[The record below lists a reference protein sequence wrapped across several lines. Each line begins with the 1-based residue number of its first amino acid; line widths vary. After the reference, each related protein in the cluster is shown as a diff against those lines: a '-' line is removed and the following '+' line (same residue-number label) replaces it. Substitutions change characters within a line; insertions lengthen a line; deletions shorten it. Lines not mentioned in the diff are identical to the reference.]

1 MLHTIAGSDADPH
14 GLAWHRPTRVVAT
27 PTHHVDRI
35 AWVAAL
41 ALALVVWVSQVE
53 AQIFAKGART
63 EFISGF
69 GFRTFVSFLEAD
81 RRRVPVGDEADS
93 EPRQRRVRATPLVV
107 VYGVRPSLSV
117 VAVLP
122 FVDKVLGTPAGDL
135 GGDGGLG
142 DSVFLTKRRFYKRD
156 RGRGTLQFAVE
167 GGVKAPTGSIT
178 LRDAGGDLLPA
189 PLQRGS
195 GSWDPTADIIVTY
208 APPGGRWM
216 FGGDAG
222 VTATTEAD
230 AFEFGNRVSYDGMV
244 KYRVHP
250 ARYPGRDVFLLLE
263 LNGRWQWWARASGQ
277 PVFDSGGH
285 SMYLSPGVQF
295 LWRQNLILEAGVQL
309 PVRRSFN
316 GRQLE
321 PD

>member
-1 MLHTIAGSDADPH
+1 MLHTIEGSDADPH

-167 GGVKAPTGSIT
+167 GGVKAPT
-178 LRDAGGDLLPA
+178 
-189 PLQRGS
+189 
-195 GSWDPTADIIVTY
+195 ADIIVTY